1 MSGDVGE
8 HPRLQQNLIL
18 IFAGVIWYAFD
29 GLAGDPH
36 VYDNARALAEAAY
49 GSPLPDRYA
58 PLRAEITG
66 IEHAV
71 EPALGADSHVV
82 NVALDSTG
90 FELNVDVWL
99 VTDGAA
105 IEVNCGPKSVNL
117 EAGLVQTVS
126 GCFDL
131 PSGEEPLGVVLVSDR
146 LLFTRGAL
154 PLPLFGAPA
163 PPGLVCEES
172 DGGTVC
178 TAAGR

>member
-1 MSGDVGE
+1 MDLNSVAGGAIISFIV
-8 HPRLQQNLIL
+8 L
-18 IFAGVIWYAFD
+18 IFAGVAWWGFD

-36 VYDNARALAEAAY
+36 AYGNARALAEAAH

-58 PLRAEITG
+58 PLRAGITG
-66 IEHAV
+66 MEHV
-71 EPALGADSHVV
+71 IEPALGTDSHVV

-105 IEVNCGPKSVNL
+105 IEANCGSRGVDLK
-117 EAGLVQTVS
+117 AGLIQTVS

-131 PSGEEPLGVVLVSDR
+131 PPGEEPLGVVLVSDR
-146 LLFTRGAL
+146 IWLTRGAL

-163 PPGLVCEES
+163 PPGLECESS

-178 TAAGR
+178 VMAGR